1 MKSVLYVIDP
11 DGDIE
16 LVLNKP
22 NTQKIFPDRVLPGDG
37 DASSDLGILDR
48 HNVPLQG
55 RYKVF
60 DNFDTPMI
68 GSSVKFAEE
77 IPDVVRIRVS
87 SKHLTFAS
95 KVFSAMLQGPWAEAT
110 SSLPSQQNPRQIS
123 TSAWDAKAFAIVL
136 DAIHGRV
143 QKIPRYINLILLAR
157 IATIV
162 EYYQCYESLEL
173 LSDVWLSDE
182 SVTEE
187 DFWLYTEKSL
197 LRLYVAWVFEN
208 GDIFSVEARRALKLS
223 KGLSEFQLN
232 DLPVGGILE
241 LVDKKRTELI
251 GRVLK
256 GLDDLLESLRTE
268 GECPL
273 LGSSDCSST
282 LLDTLM
288 REGFRWQNDYGPLT
302 APYCGHSVNTMLGFI
317 EGIPQPNPFRP
328 RYNNSGRGRSSEVN
342 ASQWQCP
349 CTIQGRM
356 QALVGEVI
364 FDNMSFELSEI
375 QGWGLRQKKND

>member
-1 MKSVLYVIDP
+1 MKSISYVIDP

-22 NTQKIFPDRVLPGDG
+22 NTQKIIPDRVLPGDG
-37 DASSDLGILDR
+37 GATSDLGFLDR

-68 GSSVKFAEE
+68 GFSVKFAEE

-110 SSLPSQQNPRQIS
+110 SSLSSQQNPRQIS

-143 QKIPRYINLILLAR
+143 QKIPRYINLVLLAR

-162 EYYQCYESLEL
+162 DYYQCYESLEL

-197 LRLYVAWVFEN
+197 LRLYVAWVFDN
-208 GDIFSVEARRALKLS
+208 DDIFSTEARRALKLS

-232 DLPVGGILE
+232 DLPVGGILGK
-241 LVDKKRTELI
+241 LTSGGINFNIL
-251 GRVLK
+251 
-256 GLDDLLESLRTE
+256 
-268 GECPL
+268 
-273 LGSSDCSST
+273 T
-282 LLDTLM
+282 LSFRARGQNENGAN
-288 REGFRWQNDYGPLT
+288 REGLERSRRLT
-302 APYCGHSVNTMLGFI
+302 RIAAH
-317 EGIPQPNPFRP
+317 
-328 RYNNSGRGRSSEVN
+328 
-342 ASQWQCP
+342 
-349 CTIQGRM
+349 
-356 QALVGEVI
+356 GE
-364 FDNMSFELSEI
+364 
-375 QGWGLRQKKND
+375 

>member
-1 MKSVLYVIDP
+1 MKSISYVIDP

-16 LVLNKP
+16 LVLNEP
-22 NTQKIFPDRVLPGDG
+22 NTQKIIPDRVLPGDG
-37 DASSDLGILDR
+37 DAASDLRFFDR
-48 HNVPLQG
+48 FNVPLRG
-55 RYKVF
+55 RYEVF
-60 DNFDTPMI
+60 DFDTPMI
-68 GSSVKFAEE
+68 GFGVKFAEE

-110 SSLPSQQNPRQIS
+110 SSLSSQQSTRQIS

-143 QKIPRYINLILLAR
+143 QKIPRYINLVLLAR

-162 EYYQCYESLEL
+162 DYYQCYESLEL

-182 SVTEE
+182 SVSEE
-187 DFWLYTEKSL
+187 DFWLYTDNSL
-197 LRLYVAWVFEN
+197 LRLYVAWVFKN
-208 GDIFSVEARRALKLS
+208 DDIFSTEARRALKLS

-241 LVDKKRTELI
+241 LVDKTRTELI
-251 GRVLK
+251 GKVLK

-268 GECPL
+268 NECPDRGEL
-273 LGSSDCSST
+273 NCPSILF
-282 LLDTLM
+282 DTLM
-288 REGFRWQNDYGPLT
+288 QEGFGWQNDYGPLT

-317 EGIPQPNPFRP
+317 EGIPRP
-328 RYNNSGRGRSSEVN
+328 SYHPPYNDYGRSRSVEVN
-342 ASQWQCP
+342 ADYLHCS

-356 QALVGEVI
+356 KALVEEVME
-364 FDNMSFELSEI
+364 DNMSFELPEI
-375 QGWGLRQKKND
+375 QGWGLR